1 MPATPPRLLP
11 LPAQPLDPGDNLK
24 GTAATVGQFWAW
36 AYSDLRSNTVRGVFA
51 EFLVAQAVGAEQ
63 KVRDAWDAFD
73 VLSPA
78 GTRIEV
84 KSSAYLQSWPQDGLA
99 TIRFSG
105 LTAYT
110 VEPGSSEYSAQKEVQ
125 ADLFVFALQTSTAH
139 EDYDML
145 DLSQWQ
151 FWAATADQVRAS
163 GQDSVGLTW
172 VETNAAGPVAYDTLP
187 ALIEGVRA

>member
-1 MPATPPRLLP
+1 MPPPARP
-11 LPAQPLDPGDNLK
+11 LGPGDNLS

-51 EFLVAQAVGAEQ
+51 EFLVAQAVGAERN
-63 KVRDAWDAFD
+63 VRDAWHAFD

-84 KSSAYLQSWPQDGLA
+84 KSSAYLQSWPQEELS

-125 ADLFVFALQTSTAH
+125 ADLFVFALQTCTAH
-139 EDYDML
+139 DDYDML

-163 GQDSVGLTW
+163 GQNSVGLGW
-172 VETNAAGPVAYDTLP
+172 VETNAAGPVAYDALAT
-187 ALIEGVRA
+187 LIEDVRA

>member
-1 MPATPPRLLP
+1 MPATPPRLVP
-11 LPAQPLDPGDNLK
+11 PPAQPLNPSDNLN

-63 KVRDAWDAFD
+63 NVRGSWDAFD
-73 VLSPA
+73 VLSPE

-84 KSSAYLQSWPQDGLA
+84 KSSAYLQSWPQDALS

-110 VEPGSSEYSAQKEVQ
+110 VESGSTEYSAMKEVQ

-139 EDYDML
+139 EDYDIL

-172 VETNAAGPVAYDTLP
+172 VETNAAGPVAYDELP
-187 ALIEGVRA
+187 ALIADSFS

>member
-1 MPATPPRLLP
+1 MPPPAR
-11 LPAQPLDPGDNLK
+11 PLDASDNLK
-24 GTAATVGQFWAW
+24 GNGVTVGEFWAW

-78 GTRIEV
+78 GKRIEV
-84 KSSAYLQSWPQDGLA
+84 KSSAYLQTWPQDGLS

-110 VEPGSSEYSAQKEVQ
+110 VEPGSTEHSAQKEVQ
-125 ADLFVFALQTSTAH
+125 ADLFVFALQACTAH
-139 EDYDML
+139 DDYDML

-172 VETNAAGPVAYDTLP
+172 VETNAAGPVAYDALP
-187 ALIEGVRA
+187 VLIEDVRA

>member
-1 MPATPPRLLP
+1 MPPPAR
-11 LPAQPLDPGDNLK
+11 PLDASDNLK
-24 GTAATVGQFWAW
+24 ANGATAGQFWAW

-51 EFLVAQAVGAEQ
+51 EFLVAQALEAERD
-63 KVRDAWDAFD
+63 VRGPWDAFD
-73 VLSPA
+73 VLGPA

-84 KSSAYLQSWPQDGLA
+84 KSSAYLQSWPQDALS

-125 ADLFVFALQTSTAH
+125 ADLFVFALQTCTAH

-163 GQDSVGLTW
+163 GQDSVGLAW
-172 VETNAAGPVAYDTLP
+172 VQTNAAGSVAYDALP
-187 ALIEGVRA
+187 ALIADSFS